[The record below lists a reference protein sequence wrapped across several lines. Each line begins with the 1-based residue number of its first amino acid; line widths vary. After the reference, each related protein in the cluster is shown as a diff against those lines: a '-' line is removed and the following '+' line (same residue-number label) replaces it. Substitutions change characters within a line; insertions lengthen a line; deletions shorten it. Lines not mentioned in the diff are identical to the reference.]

1 MNPRFAQRR
10 LAELLSQFPAVVLI
24 GPRQAGKT
32 TLALA
37 EMARHGDA
45 LYLDLELPSAQRQLD
60 DPEAFLLA
68 RRNRLVILDEVQR
81 LPELFAILRGVIDLR
96 RRDGEAAGQ
105 FLLLGSASGVLLQQA
120 GESLAGR
127 VAQLEL
133 TPFQAREI
141 LSPNRPAAD
150 LDSLWVRGGFP
161 LSWLAPD
168 ETASLRWRDAFIAT
182 YLERDIPALA
192 ACRTLVVDSENRPRR
207 GQFLADSPPH
217 SPAMG
222 QEAGEKWTAAVDL
235 QPAIPKSGRLLGPR
249 IPATTLRRLW
259 TMLAHSQGGLLNQSQ
274 LAASLAIS
282 GQTVARYID
291 LLCDLMLV
299 RRLPAWHGNVGK
311 RLVRAPKVYVR
322 DSGIVHAL
330 LGLADLESVLSHPI
344 AGASWEGFVIEQ
356 LLAAYPET
364 EASFYR
370 TAHGAEADLVLA
382 FRNGETWVVEIKRAS
397 APTVSKGFHLAAA
410 DVGATRKLLVAPVAE
425 AYPMRDGIEVMNP
438 LAASGM
444 AGQ

>member
-1 MNPRFAQRR
+1 MNPRSAQSD
-10 LAELLSQFPAVVLI
+10 LARLLSEFPAVVLL

-37 EMARHGDA
+37 EAGRRGDA

-68 RRNRLVILDEVQR
+68 HPKRLVILDEVQR
-81 LPELFAILRGVIDLR
+81 IPELFAILRGVIDLR
-96 RRDGEAAGQ
+96 RRAGEAAGQ

-120 GESLAGR
+120 SESLAGR

-133 TPFQAREI
+133 TPFQAREVI
-141 LSPNRPAAD
+141 APESDDMLRSLNA
-150 LDSLWVRGGFP
+150 LWVRGGFP
-161 LSWLAPD
+161 LAWLAGD
-168 ETASLRWRDAFIAT
+168 DAASLRWREAFIAT
-182 YLERDIPALA
+182 YLERDIPA
-192 ACRTLVVDSENRPRR
+192 
-207 GQFLADSPPH
+207 
-217 SPAMG
+217 
-222 QEAGEKWTAAVDL
+222 
-235 QPAIPKSGRLLGPR
+235 LGPR

-259 TMLAHSQGGLLNQSQ
+259 TMLAHAQGGLLNQSQ
-274 LAASLAIS
+274 LAASLAVC

-322 DSGIVHAL
+322 DSGLVHAL
-330 LGLADLESVLSHPI
+330 LGLADLDAILSHPV
-344 AGASWEGFVIEQ
+344 AGASWEGFVVEQ
-356 LLAAYPET
+356 LLAAAPEA

-370 TAHGAEADLVLA
+370 TSHGAEADLVLTL
-382 FRNGETWVVEIKRAS
+382 RNGEVWVVEIKRSS

-410 DVGATRKLLVAPVAE
+410 DVGASRKLLVAPVAST
-425 AYPMRDGIEVMNP
+425 YPLREGIEVMNP
-438 LAASGM
+438 LAAAKLL
-444 AGQ
+444 AG

>member
-1 MNPRFAQRR
+1 MNPRFVQQQLAER
-10 LAELLSQFPAVVLI
+10 LAQFPAVVLL

-37 EMARHGDA
+37 EMARRGDA

-68 RRNRLVILDEVQR
+68 QRHRLVILDEVQR
-81 LPELFAILRGVIDLR
+81 LPELFAVLRGVIDIR

-120 GESLAGR
+120 SESLAGR

-133 TPFQAREI
+133 TPFQAREV
-141 LSPNRPAAD
+141 LPSDATGMD
-150 LDSLWVRGGFP
+150 LNPLWVRGGFP

-168 ETASLRWRDAFIAT
+168 DAASLRWREAFITT
-182 YLERDIPALA
+182 YLERDIPA
-192 ACRTLVVDSENRPRR
+192 
-207 GQFLADSPPH
+207 
-217 SPAMG
+217 
-222 QEAGEKWTAAVDL
+222 
-235 QPAIPKSGRLLGPR
+235 LGPR

-259 TMLAHSQGGLLNQSQ
+259 TMLAHVQGGLLNQAQ
-274 LAASLAIS
+274 LAASLAVS
-282 GQTVARYID
+282 GQTVARYIGI
-291 LLCDLMLV
+291 LSDLMMV

-322 DSGIVHAL
+322 DSGIAHAL
-330 LGLADLESVLSHPI
+330 LGLENLESVLSHPV

-356 LLAAYPET
+356 LLAAAPQA

-370 TAHGAEADLVLA
+370 TSHGAEADLVLSW
-382 FRNGETWVVEIKRAS
+382 RHGETWVVEIKRSS

-410 DVGATRKLLVAPVAE
+410 DVGATRKLLVAPVA
-425 AYPMRDGIEVMNP
+425 ASYPMRDGIEVMNP
-438 LAASGM
+438 LSAA
-444 AGQ
+444 ARVADA